1 MKKKIAKKT
10 LSDQI
15 LDFEMEYNRKSKSAH
30 LRKLNEI
37 RNIINWLPIFEIVN
51 AKLSEA
57 LDKVYEIVE
66 SEYQSYIQKD

>member
-1 MKKKIAKKT
+1 MKKNFVNKT

-15 LDFEMEYNRKSKSAH
+15 LDFEMDYNRKSKSAH

>member
-1 MKKKIAKKT
+1 MKKKFQNKN